1 MEGKRIVVTG
11 ALRSKI
17 QVERIL
23 EALSREFPQHEVESS
38 LVVDYERMGVGWGN
52 RVADEFLVPFLQRV
66 TNAKVAYLDAVVTLE
81 GEAKNP
87 GEVQMIS
94 EMAVI
99 VFSGSTTQD
108 LKNHLKV
115 SVTAKP

>member
-38 LVVDYERMGVGWGN
+38 LVVDYDRMGVGWGN

-66 TNAKVAYLDAVVTLE
+66 ANAKVAYLNTVVTLE
-81 GEAKNP
+81 GEVKNP
-87 GEVQMIS
+87 GDVQMIS
-94 EMAVI
+94 EMAVT

-115 SVTAKP
+115 SVTAEP